1 MSNLTDNGF
10 VLTPGW
16 IFPSTSFYFQHRK
29 TDCFTTRNMENRL
42 PELLKQTVDTIA
54 EAFQPERIV
63 LFGSHA
69 RGDADQESDID
80 LFVEMETRLSPPE
93 RAIAISN
100 LFGLRSWSL
109 DLVVY
114 TPDEVKRLKGIH
126 GTLLSEIEQEGQ
138 VLYER
143 G

>member
-1 MSNLTDNGF
+1 MKNG
-10 VLTPGW
+10 
-16 IFPSTSFYFQHRK
+16 I
-29 TDCFTTRNMENRL
+29 
-42 PELLKQTVDTIA
+42 PELLKQTVDIIA
-54 EAFQPERIV
+54 KAFRPKRIV
-63 LFGSHA
+63 LFGSYA
-69 RGDADQESDID
+69 RGDADRDSDID

-126 GTLLSEIEQEGQ
+126 GTLLSEIEREGQ